1 MVEQQCRDYIKM
13 EVDPPTVVTDGL
25 QNHNQGHADMIRGS
39 VISSRDLE
47 SAMNTNGNNNDVP
60 APGSLKR
67 CNSAPMINIL
77 VSTAGMQISPPSS
90 FSALDS
96 QRTRRFSSSSMT
108 LHGSSTPVKVAD
120 RLNQLKQEESHI
132 ADRDIQ
138 REREVRSAI
147 QISNSWTERFSIG
160 DHEAMIAD
168 TPRRPRSFSESL
180 HINVFTSPSLVGA
193 MSPTRVGKQCFSPSM
208 QAPIKNNTFTP
219 SPSPSPTRKSFTRS
233 ISPIIIRPSP
243 LGKRKLEPD
252 GDSRFESYMSP
263 PKRFNTGPT
272 TPDRLIPHPLA
283 HSVSSSSCES
293 SSPDQA
299 VPRAASIHSI
309 PTGNQPQPYMFGFMP
324 LRDSSNDMQTTD
336 SETSDVT
343 ESTDMSE
350 LGDNSNGMLL
360 TTSDSPS
367 NHVFTP
373 VRSQHL

>member
-1 MVEQQCRDYIKM
+1 M
-13 EVDPPTVVTDGL
+13 EVDPPSSHILSPPLHGNA
-25 QNHNQGHADMIRGS
+25 QASGF
-39 VISSRDLE
+39 SSRDLE
-47 SAMNTNGNNNDVP
+47 SAVSHGNNSIP
-60 APGSLKR
+60 APGTLKR

-77 VSTAGMQISPPSS
+77 VSTASMQISPPSS
-90 FSALDS
+90 FSATDS

-147 QISNSWTERFSIG
+147 QISTSWTERFSLSG
-160 DHEAMIAD
+160 DHEPMIAEN

-180 HINVFTSPSLVGA
+180 YVFTSPSMLVGA

-208 QAPIKNNTFTP
+208 QAPIKNHTFTP

-233 ISPIIIRPSP
+233 ISPVIIRPSP

-252 GDSRFESYMSP
+252 GDNRYESYMSP
-263 PKRFNTGPT
+263 PKRFHTGPS

-283 HSVSSSSCES
+283 HSVSSSSCEG
-293 SSPDQA
+293 SSPEQSI
-299 VPRAASIHSI
+299 PRTSSIHNI
-309 PTGNQPQPYMFGFMP
+309 PISSKPQPCMFGFMP
-324 LRDSSNDMQTTD
+324 LGDSNDMQTTD

-350 LGDNSNGMLL
+350 AGDTSNGMLL
-360 TTSDSPS
+360 TTTDSPS
-367 NHVFTP
+367 NNIFTP
-373 VRSQHL
+373 VKANHL